1 MHVVGQASREKIF
14 EAKKQLLK
22 PLAMLAVKKQQ
33 D

>member
-1 MHVVGQASREKIF
+1 MLLARQAGKKKF